1 MSTGQSNRPEAIQTP
16 SHTQSSHIDDNE
28 RNRRSSSVSS
38 DLSHHLYYED
48 NDCFFPPTWLGKKP
62 PTQRGIGSNSS
73 VKDMHTGIQ
82 T

>member
-1 MSTGQSNRPEAIQTP
+1 MSTSQSNRPETIQTP
-16 SHTQSSHIDDNE
+16 SHTQTSQINDNE
-28 RNRRSSSVSS
+28 SRRSSSVSS

-48 NDCFFPPTWLGKKP
+48 NECFFPPSWLGKKP
-62 PTQRGIGSNSS
+62 PAQHGVGLNSS